1 MPDSTPRAKS
11 AESLET
17 ATGHGSETY
26 ERLTSRTDS
35 DVLRK
40 LQRYWE
46 NATYLLSL
54 QLFFLTLAFF
64 IYAIFWAIQPQR
76 ASLTATLIYTF
87 CLSNLT
93 VVLKK
98 AFNLLYTG
106 RKPLQYWAAYVGLLL
121 LCTPVMV
128 ASATA
133 VAFWL
138 LRAPHDSFA
147 DWLIHGWKFPC
158 VATVAFGIGA
168 QAYHAVTCRLEER
181 NQALQQKVESDAAQ
195 LDFQEQEL
203 KRAREIQQ
211 ALLPKEIPQLAG
223 FEIAGTWEPARIVG
237 GDYFDVIRLSDT
249 KVGICIADV
258 VGKSVSGALLMA
270 NVQAIVR
277 AFASESVS
285 PAWLCERL
293 NATLCGNIAPEK
305 FVTLFYGVLD
315 GPRKTLQY
323 ASAGHPPP
331 LLFSPSGKV
340 RQLESGGA
348 VLGVF
353 PTWHYENSI
362 VQLGLQDRLLL
373 FTDGLTEA
381 AGSDGEQLGEE
392 GLARLLRA
400 LPDQPLSQFNASL
413 LADVK
418 QFSGSQLQ
426 DDATLISIAVQPQLA
441 AAPVEARAKSASRAA

>member
-1 MPDSTPRAKS
+1 MANSAAFGKS
-11 AESLET
+11 VQGQEPVSNSSSES
-17 ATGHGSETY
+17 S
-26 ERLTSRTDS
+26 ERLISCTDS
-35 DVLRK
+35 PVFEK

-46 NATYLLSL
+46 NTAYALGL

-64 IYAIFWAIQPQR
+64 IYGIFWAIQPR
-76 ASLTATLIYTF
+76 SASLIATLIYTF
-87 CLSNLT
+87 CLANLT
-93 VVLKK
+93 ALMKR
-98 AFNLLYTG
+98 AFNSLYTG
-106 RKPLQYWAAYVGLLL
+106 RKALQSWAAYVGLLL
-121 LCTPVMV
+121 LCTPLMV
-128 ASATA
+128 AAATA

-138 LRAPHDSFA
+138 LGAPHDSLV
-147 DWLIHGWKFPC
+147 DWWIHGWKFPC

-168 QAYHAVTCRLEER
+168 QAYHVVTCQLEER
-181 NQALQQKVESDAAQ
+181 NQELQEKVESDAAQ

-249 KVGICIADV
+249 KLGICIADV

-315 GPRKTLQY
+315 GPQKTLQY

-331 LLFSPSGKV
+331 LLLSPSGKV

-353 PTWHYENSI
+353 PAWHYENSI
-362 VQLGLQDRLLL
+362 VQLGLHDRLLL

-392 GLARLLRA
+392 GLVRLLKA
-400 LPDQPLSQFNASL
+400 LADQPLAQWNASL

-418 QFSGSQLQ
+418 QFCGSQLQ
-426 DDATLISIAVQPQLA
+426 DDATLISVAVQSQA
-441 AAPVEARAKSASRAA
+441 AMPVEVRAKSASRAA